1 MLDPCNLLAMDME
14 YLAGATLAGIAIG
27 AGEPLMPA
35 SRSDPPAARQ
45 ILSAIAVLL
54 RQYRDSEGVSAIATS
69 IQEKI
74 MTIADELQATI
85 EQMVQPGKGI
95 LAADESQPT
104 IAKRFAAIKVESTE
118 ENHRAYRSLLFTTPG
133 IEDFIS
139 GVIQFEETLA
149 QTSDDGTLLPEV
161 LASRGIVPGIKVDK
175 GKGPLALSPGD
186 LITYGLDGL
195 GERLQ
200 QYKSQG
206 ARFAKWRE
214 VYQISEHNP
223 TYLGLSANAEMLAR
237 YAAVC
242 QEQGIVPIVE
252 PEVLID
258 GDHSMAR
265 CAEVTEAVQKE
276 IFHALHRHHVV
287 LEHIILK
294 PNMVLPGKAH
304 PAKSSADEIAAATLR
319 VFRRTVP
326 AAVPSINFLSGGLS
340 PEQATAN
347 LNAMNAGFSDAPWL
361 LSFSYGRALQQ
372 PVLQAWQ
379 GKPGNVAS
387 AQQALLKR
395 ARLNGA
401 AQRGEYQASM
411 ENAA

>member
-1 MLDPCNLLAMDME
+1 
-14 YLAGATLAGIAIG
+14 
-27 AGEPLMPA
+27 
-35 SRSDPPAARQ
+35 
-45 ILSAIAVLL
+45 
-54 RQYRDSEGVSAIATS
+54 
-69 IQEKI
+69 

-85 EQMVQPGKGI
+85 EQMVQRGKGI

-104 IAKRFAAIKVESTE
+104 IAKRFAAIGVESTE
-118 ENHRAYRSLLFTTPG
+118 ESHRAYRALLFTAPG
-133 IEDFIS
+133 IEDYIS
-139 GVIQFEETLA
+139 GVIQFEETLI
-149 QTSDDGTLLPEV
+149 QTSDDGQLLPEV
-161 LASRGIVPGIKVDK
+161 LARRGIVPGIKVDK

-195 GERLQ
+195 AERLQ

-223 TYLGLSANAEMLAR
+223 THLGISANAEMLAR

-242 QEQGIVPIVE
+242 QEQGVVPIVE

-258 GDHSMAR
+258 GDHSLAR

-287 LEHIILK
+287 LEHMILK
-294 PNMVLPGKAH
+294 PNMVLPGKDH
-304 PAKSSADEIAAATLR
+304 PARSSAEEIAAATLR

-347 LNAMNAGFSDAPWL
+347 LNAMNAGFPDAPWL

-379 GKPGNVAS
+379 GKAGNVVA

-401 AQRGEYQASM
+401 AQRGEYLASM